1 MLQFKEVDKQL
12 YVMLGIP
19 SPVKI
24 DTPTPCI
31 LELDPNHVAV
41 SGTGKHPAKIMINNK
56 QDMNKILRRY
66 VPYFVSGV
74 HVVEA
79 CKHYDTSMNEI
90 ASALNEN
97 ILTGCRAGSSSM
109 SFAPL
114 HLNNADVEIAPQ
126 LEISPLEK
134 GQSPKRV
141 RVDKN
146 TISMKYESPSS
157 DAVRFALL
165 DVADIV
171 ESGKLG
177 DYTPVNAAGDKWR
190 FRYVVKGVDELI
202 VIRVKRNKYS
212 HNLVADVKRNYDH
225 KLTKDKHDKI
235 IMLKDIVPTKGKKCK

>member
-31 LELDPNHVAV
+31 LELDPNHVAA
-41 SGTGKHPAKIMINNK
+41 SRTGKHPAKIMIKNK
-56 QDMNKILRRY
+56 QEMNNVLRRY
-66 VPYFVSGV
+66 IPYLVSGV

-79 CKHYDTSMNEI
+79 CKHYDASMNEL
-90 ASALNEN
+90 AGTLNEN
-97 ILTGCRAGSSSM
+97 ILMGCRASSSNM

-114 HLNNADVEIAPQ
+114 HLDDADVESIPQ
-126 LEISPLEK
+126 LETPPPIK
-134 GQSPKRV
+134 KQSPKRA

-225 KLTKDKHDKI
+225 KLTKDKRDKVVVI
-235 IMLKDIVPTKGKKCK
+235 KDITPTKGKKCK